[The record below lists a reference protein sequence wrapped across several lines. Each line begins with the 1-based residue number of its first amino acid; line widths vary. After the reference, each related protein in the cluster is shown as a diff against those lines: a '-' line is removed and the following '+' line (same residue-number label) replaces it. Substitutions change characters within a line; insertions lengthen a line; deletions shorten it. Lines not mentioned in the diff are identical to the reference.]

1 ITKGVDDTHFA
12 PTLDCTR
19 AQVVTFLW
27 RAKGSQNSTAVVE
40 FTDVKADKYYT
51 TAVAWAVENGIT
63 TGMGDGTFGVNVTCN
78 RAYAVTFLYRAFAE

>member
-1 ITKGVDDTHFA
+1 
-12 PTLDCTR
+12 
-19 AQVVTFLW
+19 
-27 RAKGSQNSTAVVE
+27 
-40 FTDVKADKYYT
+40 YT